1 MVPPGWHV
9 EAGGAR
15 VERAPWR
22 MMGVGWDP
30 LGGGRIFF
38 FNGILVGMFGIF
50 GISFGFS
57 DDLFFLYF
65 FFGLELD
72 GWGYLL
78 GFGI

>member
-1 MVPPGWHV
+1 MGPPG
-9 EAGGAR
+9 GGK
-15 VERAPWR
+15 
-22 MMGVGWDP
+22 D
-30 LGGGRIFF
+30 IF

-57 DDLFFLYF
+57 DDLFFIR

-72 GWGYLL
+72 GWGYIL